1 MPTNSMFSLHFLRLG
16 FLAAIVAI
24 FALPASAAE
33 ESGAAEEFNEKD
45 WPCAQRLVPELMLST
60 VWEGPSLE
68 GHDKW
73 WQDEAV
79 SETVEELSDP
89 TLTEAESAE
98 IIDGFVETYK
108 GDKDD
113 ALLSVFSGV
122 YEKSGYERRKQ
133 LKGILKYVRQQRGV
147 TKEISRVSTEMR
159 KRRKEG
165 QTAEMEDMK
174 LLQATLE
181 WNTRV
186 YDERDKLTVYLCE
199 EPVLLEQRLGFHSR
213 AIMKHLKK

>member
-1 MPTNSMFSLHFLRLG
+1 MPTNSTFSFHFLRLG
-16 FLAAIVAI
+16 FLAVIAAI
-24 FALPASAAE
+24 FTMPAS
-33 ESGAAEEFNEKD
+33 AAEEFNEKD

-79 SETVEELSDP
+79 SVTVGELTDP
-89 TLTEAESAE
+89 TLTEAESTE
-98 IIDGFVETYK
+98 IVDKFVETYK
-108 GDKDD
+108 GDKND

-122 YEKSGYERRKQ
+122 FEKSGYERRKQ
-133 LKGILKYVRQQRGV
+133 LKGILKYVNQQRGI
-147 TKEISRVSTEMR
+147 TKEIARISKEMR

-165 QTAEMEDMK
+165 MTSEMEEMK
-174 LLQATLE
+174 LLTQTLE

>member
-1 MPTNSMFSLHFLRLG
+1 
-16 FLAAIVAI
+16 LAAIVAM
-24 FALPASAAE
+24 FALPAI
-33 ESGAAEEFNEKD
+33 AAEEFNEKD
-45 WPCAQRLVPELMLST
+45 WPCVQRLVPELMLST

-79 SETVEELSDP
+79 TVTVGELTDP
-89 TLTEAESAE
+89 TLTEAESTE
-98 IIDGFVETYK
+98 IVDRFVETYN
-108 GDKDD
+108 GDTND

-133 LKGILKYVRQQRGV
+133 FNGILKYVREQRGI
-147 TKEISRVSTEMR
+147 TKEIARVSAEMR
-159 KRRKEG
+159 KRRNEG
-165 QTAEMEDMK
+165 QTAEMEEMK

-186 YDERDKLTVYLCE
+186 YDERDKLTIYLCE
-199 EPVLLEQRLGFHSR
+199 EPVLLEQRLGVHSR
-213 AIMKHLKK
+213 AIIKHLKK